1 MKLGDALGIAVFSAI
16 AGACAAYYLAAR
28 SPGLHVDSPF
38 QEGGRAASH
47 SSEGVADSAPISHSS
62 RSVRQ
67 DTPSEVSSGPEGT
80 PLQGVPEE
88 DRDVSSVQ
96 DSMSP
101 LVFSSEAVQ
110 AFVTKHPNSPLRFVP
125 KDATTLQLAYL
136 EGQAEVILSDWQ
148 QVRDELWS
156 AHRENLLAF
165 SVDPSV
171 IENDKTRQ
179 QRMKSL
185 IQSLW
190 PNAMP

>member
-1 MKLGDALGIAVFSAI
+1 M
-16 AGACAAYYLAAR
+16 
-28 SPGLHVDSPF
+28 
-38 QEGGRAASH
+38 
-47 SSEGVADSAPISHSS
+47 
-62 RSVRQ
+62 
-67 DTPSEVSSGPEGT
+67 
-80 PLQGVPEE
+80 
-88 DRDVSSVQ
+88 SSVQ